1 MEFLMEHKEIIS
13 GIAGILFGILMPK
26 KKINLFGQKLGKK
39 FPEKVVLN
47 FADHLDAF
55 EKGLRQQDVN
65 GDTSI
70 ITNEQLS
77 KATEN
82 LKINLGLDQKSKEKV
97 SK

>member
-1 MEFLMEHKEIIS
+1 MEFLMEHIEIIS
-13 GIAGILFGILMPK
+13 GIAGILFGILMSK
-26 KKINLFGQKLGKK
+26 KKINLFGQKIGKK

-77 KATEN
+77 KATEK
-82 LKINLGLDQKSKEKV
+82 LKIDMGFDQKLKEKAL
-97 SK
+97 K